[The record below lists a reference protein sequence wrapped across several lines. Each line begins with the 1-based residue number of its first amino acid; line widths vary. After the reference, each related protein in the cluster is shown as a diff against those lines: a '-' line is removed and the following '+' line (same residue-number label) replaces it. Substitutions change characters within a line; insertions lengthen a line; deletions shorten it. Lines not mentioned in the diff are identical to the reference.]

1 MPGSY
6 PASPPTLSG
15 DLETISRFLQ
25 SPTQLRRRLRDFH
38 DLRFVSD
45 QILTQR
51 FRTSGGAALYE
62 QSEPFVTDRSVEAVG
77 AGAEYPMANMPTG
90 TAGIA
95 AVSKWGQ
102 KVRVTDEEIA
112 RNVYAGQTVDRALR
126 KVVNS
131 IIQQVDSVT
140 MSAIQSIISG
150 SLATLSLAATGTAG
164 SAWTSGTPVML
175 RDILLAKA
183 KVFGRNLGYKP
194 DTLLVNDSEYAYM
207 MSDTAITNA
216 LRRETTDNPVY
227 TGMIE
232 VIAGLTIVVAGSNS
246 LGSTDSTHGG
256 PVILDST
263 QLGGM
268 ADEQDAA
275 PGYAVSDLATEV
287 KSIRLD
293 ANDAWDLQGRR
304 KTVPIVQE
312 TGAMCQITG
321 TGL

>member
-25 SPTQLRRRLRDFH
+25 SPTQIRRRLRDYV
-38 DLRFVSD
+38 DLRFVAD

-62 QSEPFVTDRSVEAVG
+62 LSEPFVTDRSVEAVG
-77 AGAEYPMANMPTG
+77 PGAEYPFANMPTG

-95 AVSKWGQ
+95 SVSKWGQ

-112 RNVYAGQTVDRALR
+112 RNVYAGQTVDRCLR

-131 IIQQVDSVT
+131 IISQVDGQA
-140 MSAIQSIISG
+140 MSAVASAVSDTTT
-150 SLATLSLAATGTAG
+150 ATAAWSNASTRTIFQ
-164 SAWTSGTPVML
+164 
-175 RDILLAKA
+175 DILLAKA
-183 KVFGRNLGYKP
+183 HVYGKNLGYKP
-194 DTLLVNDSEYAYM
+194 DCILVDDAHYAYM

-216 LRRETTDNPVY
+216 LQRETTSNPIY
-227 TGMIE
+227 TGTLE
-232 VIAGLTIVVAGSNS
+232 LIAGLTIIVSPSSVAA
-246 LGSTDSTHGG
+246 H
-256 PVILDST
+256 PYVLDSS

-268 ADEQDAA
+268 ADEMDDA
-275 PGYAVSDLATEV
+275 PGYAMDQLAV
-287 KSIRLD
+287 QIKSIRLD

-304 KTVPIVQE
+304 KTVPVVQE
-312 TGAMCQITG
+312 PGSACEILTA
-321 TGL
+321 

>member
-25 SPTQLRRRLRDFH
+25 SPTQIRRRLRDYR
-38 DLRFVSD
+38 DLRFVAD

-51 FRTSGGAALYE
+51 FNTSGGAALYE
-62 QSEPFVTDRSVEAVG
+62 LSEPFVTDRPVEAVS
-77 AGAEYPMANMPTG
+77 AGSEYPFANMPTG

-102 KVRVTDEEIA
+102 KVRVTDDEIA

-126 KVVNS
+126 KLVNS
-131 IIQQVDSVT
+131 VISQVDAT
-140 MSAIQSIISG
+140 AMSAVASAVT
-150 SLATLSLAATGTAG
+150 ATQAASAAWNTA
-164 SAWTSGTPVML
+164 SPKIL
-175 RDILLAKA
+175 LDILLAK
-183 KVFGRNLGYKP
+183 KVVFTKNLGYKP
-194 DTLLVNDSEYAYM
+194 DTLLVDDSHYAYM
-207 MSDTAITNA
+207 MADQSITNA

-227 TGMIE
+227 TGAIE
-232 VIAGLTIVVAGSNS
+232 IIAGLTIVVSP
-246 LGSTDSTHGG
+246 STVAAN
-256 PVILDST
+256 PYVLDST

-268 ADEQDAA
+268 ADEMDGA
-275 PGYAVSDLATEV
+275 PGYAMDQLAVQV

-293 ANDAWDLQGRR
+293 SNDAWDLQGRR

-312 TGAMCQITG
+312 PGSACEVTGA
-321 TGL
+321 

>member
-25 SPTQLRRRLRDFH
+25 SPTQIRRRLRDYR
-38 DLRFVSD
+38 DLRFVAD

-51 FRTSGGAALYE
+51 FNTSGGAALYE
-62 QSEPFVTDRSVEAVG
+62 LSEPFVTDRPVEAVA
-77 AGAEYPMANMPTG
+77 AGSEYPFANMPTG

-102 KVRVTDEEIA
+102 KVRVTDDEIA

-126 KVVNS
+126 KTVNS
-131 IIQQVDSVT
+131 IIQQVDGVA
-140 MSAIQSIISG
+140 MSAVSSAVT
-150 SLATLSLAATGTAG
+150 ATQAAVANWNVVATARILLD
-164 SAWTSGTPVML
+164 V
-175 RDILLAKA
+175 LLAKG
-183 KVFGRNLGYKP
+183 KVYKLNLGYKP
-194 DTLLVNDSEYAYM
+194 DTLLVDDNHYAYM

-227 TGMIE
+227 TGNIE
-232 VIAGLTIVVAGSNS
+232 IIAGLVIVVSP
-246 LGSTDSTHGG
+246 STVAVN
-256 PVILDST
+256 PYVLDSQ

-268 ADEQDAA
+268 ADEMDGA
-275 PGYAVSDLATEV
+275 PGYAMDQLAVQV
-287 KSIRLD
+287 KSIRKD
-293 ANDAWDLQGRR
+293 DNDAWDLQGRR

-312 TGAMCQITG
+312 PGAACQITG
-321 TGL
+321 SGT